1 MIPLD
6 EAVARIAN
14 ESPAW
19 HAEYQA
25 YRGQLRH
32 WIHKGALTNP
42 AGHVVWDMGCGWG
55 AFSLAFLAEGA
66 KAVMGTDTV
75 IDRTRMPAALFET
88 DGLRI
93 VEGDTAALAASA
105 WSGADGP
112 TLLFMHLVSE
122 HVADLPALLRS
133 VRSNCPA
140 GTRLFVHHDNYY
152 QPVGHHDHGFLS
164 YRPAT
169 HSVESNA
176 SRCWE
181 SPERCEA
188 SAVHRETLRRE
199 RDWQWSAA
207 SEATRDPASCDT
219 CNYRIRAEP
228 WAHLAAAERFT
239 RVFPRGVLHRR
250 PQQDHAL
257 PAPAAPGRGR
267 VRHRERREGPAHQ
280 FRARGARRE
289 IHGSRPAHLHRDR
302 GGGVPLDAARPP
314 PRL

>member
-1 MIPLD
+1 
-6 EAVARIAN
+6 
-14 ESPAW
+14 
-19 HAEYQA
+19 
-25 YRGQLRH
+25 
-32 WIHKGALTNP
+32 
-42 AGHVVWDMGCGWG
+42 
-55 AFSLAFLAEGA
+55 
-66 KAVMGTDTV
+66 MGTDTV
-75 IDRTRMPAALFET
+75 IDRTRMPAPLFET

-239 RVFPRGVLHRR
+239 RVFPEAFFTV
-250 PQQDHAL
+250 AL
-257 PAPAAPGRGR
+257 NKITPFQLRQHLVEAGFDIESD
-267 VRHRERREGPAHQ
+267 VRDLLTNSVPEALAGKFTEADLRTFTVTVVAV
-280 FRARGARRE
+280 
-289 IHGSRPAHLHRDR
+289 SR
-302 GGGVPLDAARPP
+302 
-314 PRL
+314 

>member
-1 MIPLD
+1 MIALD
-6 EAVARIAN
+6 EAVARIAT
-14 ESPAW
+14 ETPGW

-32 WIHKGALTNP
+32 WIGKGALTNP

-66 KAVMGTDTV
+66 KAVLGTDTV
-75 IDRTRMPAALFET
+75 IDRTCMPAALFET
-88 DGLRI
+88 AGLRI
-93 VEGDTAALAASA
+93 VEGDTAALATSA

-164 YRPAT
+164 YRPAS

-181 SPERCEA
+181 SPQRCEA
-188 SAVHRETLRRE
+188 SAAHRETLRLE
-199 RDWQWSAA
+199 RGWQWSAE
-207 SEATRDPASCDT
+207 SEATRDPARCDT

-239 RVFPRGVLHRR
+239 RVFPE
-250 PQQDHAL
+250 PFFTAAL
-257 PAPAAPGRGR
+257 NKITPFQLRQHLVEAGFDIESD
-267 VRHRERREGPAHQ
+267 VRDLLTNPVPDSLAGKFTEADLRTFTVTVVAV
-280 FRARGARRE
+280 
-289 IHGSRPAHLHRDR
+289 SR
-302 GGGVPLDAARPP
+302 
-314 PRL
+314 